1 MEIDDMVLVSVDD
14 HVVEPPHLFE
24 DRLPTKYAGLAPQFV
39 TRDDGTNAWRYEG
52 AEIANVALNAVAGR
66 PPEEYGIEPTSL
78 AELRPGCYDINE
90 RVKDMDANG
99 ILGSLCFPSFPQ
111 FCGQLF
117 ARTEDKDVALAMVRA
132 YNDWHID
139 EWCGTHPGRFIPC
152 SLPAIWDPEVLAAEV
167 RRTAAKGA
175 HAVTFSE
182 NPSKLGWPS
191 LHSDHWDPFWTAC
204 SDEEVVVCM
213 HIGSSSALVIT
224 APDAP
229 IDCLITLTPM
239 NIVQA
244 AADLVWSPVLRKFP
258 DVKVA
263 LSEGGIG
270 WIPYLLE
277 RLDYNYR
284 KHHRW
289 TGQDF
294 GDRLPS
300 EVFDEH
306 VITCFIDDRFGVVSR
321 GYLNMDN
328 VCWEC
333 DYPHS
338 DSTWPR
344 SPETLAEHFEGQA
357 VDDHDVDRMT
367 HLNAMRA
374 FDYDPLTLFG
384 GREACTVGALRARA
398 AGHDVSIRSTSTRAV
413 GAHRTQATDLQAA
426 ASRSTATPG

>member
-1 MEIDDMVLVSVDD
+1 MNVEDMVLVSVDD
-14 HVVEPPHLFE
+14 HVVEPPTMFDEHLP
-24 DRLPTKYAGLAPQFV
+24 DKYKDTAPKV
-39 TRDDGTNAWRYEG
+39 VKTDGGDDVWTYEG
-52 AEIANVALNAVAGR
+52 QILPNIGLNAVAGK
-66 PPEEYGIEPTSL
+66 PPEEYGIEPTSFD
-78 AELRPGCYDINE
+78 EMRKGCWDIDQ
-90 RVKDMDANG
+90 RIADMDANG
-99 ILGSLCFPSFPQ
+99 VLGSMCFPSFPQ

-117 ARTEDKDVALAMVRA
+117 ARTKDKDVALAMTRA

-191 LHSDHWDPFWTAC
+191 LHSDHWDPFWQAC
-204 SDEEVVVCM
+204 SDEQVVVCM

-258 DVKVA
+258 DLKVA

-270 WIPYLLE
+270 WIPYFLE
-277 RLDYNYR
+277 RIDYNYR
-284 KHHRW
+284 RHHAW

-294 GDRLPS
+294 GDKLPS
-300 EVFDEH
+300 EVFNH
-306 VITCFIDDRFGVVSR
+306 NVLTCFIDDKFGMASTDF
-321 GYLNMDN
+321 LNMDH
-328 VCWEC
+328 VMWEC

-338 DSTWPR
+338 DSTWPFA
-344 SPETLAEHFEGQA
+344 PEELMPHFGGVSDA
-357 VDDHDVDRMT
+357 DIDRVT
-367 HLNAMRA
+367 HLNAMKH
-374 FDYDPLTLFG
+374 FSYDPFTALG
-384 GREACTVGALRARA
+384 GKRNCTVGALRATA
-398 AGHDVSIRSTSTRAV
+398 LGHDVEIRSTNASNVGRHKSNAV
-413 GAHRTQATDLQAA
+413 D
-426 ASRSTATPG
+426 